1 MIVGMWESFLY
12 NKSNGRPYQN
22 GFTAKEGMVMRYSF
36 CEMGIMIAVVS
47 FLGFAV
53 ENTWLAVTKGYVDNR
68 NMNLPFLLGYGLA
81 LAAIYYGLGIPSE
94 TPLFSLL
101 PGRARL
107 LLYFLAVMLC
117 VSVGEIVLG
126 RVTERLCGIE
136 YWNYSWIP
144 LHITKYTSVPTSV
157 GFAAM
162 ITLFMEHCFQPL
174 MTAISR
180 MDGRAV
186 RVAAPVLL
194 VLLAT
199 DYLYCY
205 GQMMKRHSFYEK
217 WKMPVQWK
225 GLRRHSI

>member
-1 MIVGMWESFLY
+1 
-12 NKSNGRPYQN
+12 
-22 GFTAKEGMVMRYSF
+22 
-36 CEMGIMIAVVS
+36 
-47 FLGFAV
+47 
-53 ENTWLAVTKGYVDNR
+53 
-68 NMNLPFLLGYGLA
+68 
-81 LAAIYYGLGIPSE
+81 
-94 TPLFSLL
+94 
-101 PGRARL
+101 
-107 LLYFLAVMLC
+107 
-117 VSVGEIVLG
+117 
-126 RVTERLCGIE
+126 
-136 YWNYSWIP
+136 
-144 LHITKYTSVPTSV
+144 
-157 GFAAM
+157 M

>member
-1 MIVGMWESFLY
+1 MGMGESFLY
-12 NKSNGRPYQN
+12 NKIKGRPFQN
-22 GFTAKEGMVMRYSF
+22 GLAAKEGMVMKYSL

-53 ENTWLAVTKGYVDNR
+53 ENTWLAVTKGYIDNR

-107 LLYFLAVMLC
+107 PLYFLIVMLC
-117 VSVGEIVLG
+117 VSAGELVLG
-126 RVTERLCGIE
+126 GVTERLCKIE

-144 LHITKYTSVPTSV
+144 LHITKYTSVPTSM

-162 ITLFMEHCFQPL
+162 ITLFMEHCFQP
-174 MTAISR
+174 MMAVISR
-180 MDGRAV
+180 MDERVLRA
-186 RVAAPVLL
+186 AAPVLFA
-194 VLLAT
+194 LLAA

-217 WKMPVQWK
+217 WRMPVQWK
-225 GLRRHSI
+225 GLRRRSA